1 MITPTLN
8 ELDSSR
14 DMISSFGGLHQGMN
28 CGENEFF
35 DEINMSADYYPA
47 IAPRKKIG
55 EWYKTYNNIYG
66 LFAKN
71 GLIFVEGNTLYYCKD
86 PSKGNE
92 LIVRG
97 GLEKSEKM
105 MCGMGANVLIWPDKK
120 VFNTSDLTI
129 KDMGAKI
136 QTKGTVSF
144 TMCTLEGAD
153 ITPITKA
160 PTVGKTAPA
169 SAQNGDYWIDTNS
182 QPNVLK
188 KYTTAWSAITTCSNG
203 AIYWMDTGTTPNVL
217 KLWNESESQWT
228 AVATSY
234 TKIGYNGIGSP
245 FEKYDVVHIEGVTGD
260 IASTFN
266 QDMTIWDKKK
276 DFIIVT
282 ALLTQNTLQTDV
294 ITLERRIPD
303 MDFVCESENRVWGCS
318 NEKHEIYCCKQGD
331 PTNWYSYLGTAADS
345 YAATIGSDGDFTGC
359 CAYGGQV
366 LFFKE
371 DCIHKVYGNCP
382 SNYQIT
388 TSYCRGVQK
397 GCEKSLAIVN
407 EVLYYKSRDDICA
420 YDGSSP
426 VSISSAL
433 GPIRCKQ
440 AEAGALGSKY
450 YIYMIQYE
458 DGNGMIIGSCNFV
471 YDTRNGL
478 WHKDYGKYR
487 GMFAYWD
494 GILYC
499 YDCFRIIGISM
510 GKYGSKFKLENDFE
524 WMAETGLIGLS
535 YPNNKYVSKICMRL
549 SMPLASTLSV
559 DVMYDSSGEWKE
571 EVTIESKYEEDRRDT
586 PAFVKM
592 RSYEI
597 PILPMRCDHMR
608 VRFRGKGD
616 VRIYSISKVT
626 EQGGI

>member
-203 AIYWMDTGTTPNVL
+203 CLLY
-217 KLWNESESQWT
+217 
-228 AVATSY
+228 TSP
-234 TKIGYNGIGSP
+234 SP
-245 FEKYDVVHIEGVTGD
+245 RDE
-260 IASTFN
+260 
-266 QDMTIWDKKK
+266 
-276 DFIIVT
+276 
-282 ALLTQNTLQTDV
+282 
-294 ITLERRIPD
+294 
-303 MDFVCESENRVWGCS
+303 
-318 NEKHEIYCCKQGD
+318 
-331 PTNWYSYLGTAADS
+331 
-345 YAATIGSDGDFTGC
+345 
-359 CAYGGQV
+359 
-366 LFFKE
+366 
-371 DCIHKVYGNCP
+371 
-382 SNYQIT
+382 
-388 TSYCRGVQK
+388 TS
-397 GCEKSLAIVN
+397 
-407 EVLYYKSRDDICA
+407 SRM
-420 YDGSSP
+420 P
-426 VSISSAL
+426 SSA
-433 GPIRCKQ
+433 
-440 AEAGALGSKY
+440 
-450 YIYMIQYE
+450 
-458 DGNGMIIGSCNFV
+458 
-471 YDTRNGL
+471 
-478 WHKDYGKYR
+478 
-487 GMFAYWD
+487 
-494 GILYC
+494 
-499 YDCFRIIGISM
+499 
-510 GKYGSKFKLENDFE
+510 
-524 WMAETGLIGLS
+524 
-535 YPNNKYVSKICMRL
+535 
-549 SMPLASTLSV
+549 
-559 DVMYDSSGEWKE
+559 
-571 EVTIESKYEEDRRDT
+571 
-586 PAFVKM
+586 
-592 RSYEI
+592 
-597 PILPMRCDHMR
+597 
-608 VRFRGKGD
+608 
-616 VRIYSISKVT
+616 
-626 EQGGI
+626 

>member
-14 DMISSFGGLHQGMN
+14 DMISSFGGLHPGMN
-28 CGENEFF
+28 CGENEFSN
-35 DEINMSADYYPA
+35 EQNMSADYYPA
-47 IAPRKKIG
+47 MAPRKKIG
-55 EWYKTYNNIYG
+55 IAFETGKIYG
-66 LFAKN
+66 MYSKN
-71 GLIFVEGNTLYYCKD
+71 GLIYVEDGTLYYDKN
-86 PSKGNE
+86 PLLGEAISHIE
-92 LIVRG
+92 E
-97 GLEKSEKM
+97 LEKSQKM

-120 VFNTSDLTI
+120 VFNTSDWTM
-129 KDMGAKI
+129 KDMGAKK
-136 QTKGTVSF
+136 QTSGTVSF

-160 PTVGKTAPA
+160 PTVGKTAPT
-169 SAQNGDYWIDTNS
+169 SAQNGDYWIDTSS

-188 KYTTAWSAITTCSNG
+188 KYTTAWGIITTCSNG

-234 TKIGYNGIGSP
+234 TKISNKGIGTP
-245 FEKYDVVHIEGVTGD
+245 FEQYDVVHIEGVTGD

-266 QDMTIWDKKK
+266 QDMAIWDKKD

-282 ALLTQNTLQTDV
+282 ALLTNNTSQTGV

-407 EVLYYKSRDDICA
+407 EVLYYKSRDDICV

-426 VSISSAL
+426 ISVSSAL
-433 GPIRCKQ
+433 GPMRCKK

-450 YIYMIQYE
+450 YIYMDRYE
-458 DGNGMIIGSCNFV
+458 NGTVSGSGTFV
-471 YDTRNGL
+471 YDTSNGL
-478 WHKDYGKYR
+478 WHKDSEENR
-487 GMFAYWD
+487 QMFTYYD
-494 GILYC
+494 GTLYC
-499 YDCFRIIGISM
+499 WEKGRKRVVGISM
-510 GKYGSKFKLENDFE
+510 EKIRTKFDPENDFE

-571 EVTIESKYEEDRRDT
+571 EITIESKYEEDRRDT